1 MATLTRD
8 GLDLRYEVT
17 GSGPALLLPK
27 FNYFR
32 WEDYL
37 DVGLLAGR
45 FTVVTAS
52 PRGFGA
58 SSRLAADGDY
68 RVADLAS
75 DLVAVMKAAGFERLP
90 DRRRLLAAL
99 SGNPVPVRGGQG

>member
-1 MATLTRD
+1 VTTLTHD

-17 GSGPALLLPK
+17 GSGPALLLPA
-27 FNYFR
+27 FNFR
-32 WEDYL
+32 WGDYL

-58 SSRLAADGDY
+58 SGRLAAAAGY

-75 DLVAVMKAAGFERLP
+75 DLAAVMEAAGFERF
-90 DRRRLLAAL
+90 
-99 SGNPVPVRGGQG
+99 

>member
-8 GLDLRYEVT
+8 GLDLHYEVT

-32 WEDYL
+32 WDDYL

-45 FTVVTAS
+45 FTVVIAS
-52 PRGFGA
+52 PRGFAA

-75 DLVAVMKAAGFERLP
+75 DLVTAFV
-90 DRRRLLAAL
+90 RRDSCLTQ
-99 SGNPVPVRGGQG
+99 SGLTSCSVRHADLGSSNGL